1 MSVNDSFQMKIAVM
15 LTLENREFYDV
26 SKRLYELK
34 TCLYHHTSF
43 KAYETT
49 CVKQRKPAYKGKTPA
64 MLAPML
70 KTMLNPEFS
79 FHLC

>member
-1 MSVNDSFQMKIAVM
+1 MKIPAM
-15 LTLENREFYDV
+15 LTLANREFCDV
-26 SKRLYELK
+26 SKPLYERK
-34 TCLYHHTSF
+34 TCLRHHTSL

-49 CVKQRKPAYKGKTPA
+49 CVRQRKLAYKRKTPA

-70 KTMLNPEFS
+70 KTMLNPDFS

>member
-1 MSVNDSFQMKIAVM
+1 MNLYDNSFSTKNLPYFFNKYKKQ
-15 LTLENREFYDV
+15 LCCE
-26 SKRLYELK
+26 
-34 TCLYHHTSF
+34 
-43 KAYETT
+43 AYETT
-49 CVKQRKPAYKGKTPA
+49 CVKQRKLAYKGKTQA